1 MMYEEGIGE
10 MSKFFRGLFTKRPMA
25 NANADLPQLGKCYAM
40 AVNDNGEAEIT
51 LYGDIVEEIPRDWW
65 TDEPIEGMYISLE
78 AFLQDLKTLENAKSI
93 TVRIHSAG
101 GDAAAS
107 ITIHNRLRELAKKAS
122 ITVIVDGIAM
132 SGGSLIMCA
141 GDTVKV
147 NPSSLIMIHRCW
159 CFLIGGYNSTELRQ
173 IADSND
179 AYDKAQAAIYRKKTG
194 KPDEELLAL
203 MEATYYMT
211 GEEAVEN
218 GFADEVLDGDRL
230 SIAASADRRTLYVD
244 GRTIRLPAAARA
256 LPSKFNIPTVT
267 AAQADAINKNKPAM
281 PGSEGGKNLMAKNL
295 EELRKE
301 NPELAA
307 TVEAEVKAAAAAAA
321 PTGTTADQGAIK
333 ATLNEERKR
342 MQEIDEIASM
352 VNDDDLVKEAKY
364 GDKACTAQELAFRAM
379 QKQAKQGKEHMDE
392 TTEDYKASNA
402 GQVAAAPNG
411 DEENTSAEV
420 DATVDAGVEAAK
432 KAYGGK

>member
-1 MMYEEGIGE
+1 
-10 MSKFFRGLFTKRPMA
+10 MSRFLGRLFAKR
-25 NANADLPQLGKCYAM
+25 LPPKSSVVEVSQLGKCYAM
-40 AVNDNGEAEIT
+40 VMGDDGDAEIT
-51 LYGDIVEEIPRDWW
+51 LYGDIVEEIPRNWW
-65 TDEPIEGMYISLE
+65 TGEPEEGMYISLE

-179 AYDKAQAAIYRKKTG
+179 AYDKAQAAIYRGKTG
-194 KPDEELLAL
+194 MDDDKILAMMNEE
-203 MEATYYMT
+203 YYMT
-211 GEEAVEN
+211 GEEAVEK
-218 GFADEVLDGDRL
+218 GFADEILDGDRL

-244 GRTIRLPAAARA
+244 GRPIRLPAAAKA
-256 LPSKFNIPTVT
+256 LPTKLNIPTIT
-267 AAQADAINKNKPAM
+267 AAQAGAIQNKPAA
-281 PGSEGGKNLMAKNL
+281 PGNEGGNKLMVKNL

-307 TVEAEVKAAAAAAA
+307 AIEAEVKAAASANAATNTPPGTEQPSAEEILAA
-321 PTGTTADQGAIK
+321 
-333 ATLNEERKR
+333 ERKR
-342 MQEIDEIASM
+342 LQEIDEIASM
-352 VNDDDLVKEAKY
+352 INDDELVKEAKY

-379 QKQAKQGKEHMDE
+379 KKQAAQGAQYASNMA
-392 TTEDYKASNA
+392 EDYKTSNA
-402 GQVAAAPNG
+402 AQVAGAPNG
-411 DEENTSAEV
+411 GDDNPVTKVDEDV
-420 DATVDAGVEAAK
+420 DVGVEAAK
-432 KAYGGK
+432 KAFCGGR